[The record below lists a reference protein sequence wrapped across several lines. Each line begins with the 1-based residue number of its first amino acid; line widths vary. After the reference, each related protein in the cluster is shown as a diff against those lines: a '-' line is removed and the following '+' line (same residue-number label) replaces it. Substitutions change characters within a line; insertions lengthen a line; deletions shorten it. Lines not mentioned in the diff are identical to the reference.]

1 MRLMLAAALA
11 CLPLAAPAEAGTCRL
26 SPKQVVTR
34 FMTEFYVRKNVRS
47 AFETWVD
54 PGYIQHNP
62 MAATGRAAAIAFL
75 EPFLAGNPGVHYE
88 IKRIIADGNLV
99 AVHSHGWF
107 AGGAE
112 DRGVAVVDILRVKG
126 CKVME
131 HWDVVQ
137 PVPDKAANTNTMF

>member
-1 MRLMLAAALA
+1 MRITFTLLAALLA
-11 CLPLAAPAEAGTCRL
+11 TTPAQAASCKL
-26 SPKQVVTR
+26 KPKDVATR
-34 FMTEFYVRKNVRS
+34 FMTEFYINKQVRK

-62 MAATGRAAAIAFL
+62 MAATGRDAAIAFL
-75 EPFLAGNPGVHYE
+75 EPFFAQNPGVNYS

-99 AVHSHGWF
+99 AVHAHGRF
-107 AGGAE
+107 SAE
-112 DRGVAVVDILRVKG
+112 DRGMAVVDILRIQG

-137 PVPDKAANTNTMF
+137 PVPEKAANTNGMF